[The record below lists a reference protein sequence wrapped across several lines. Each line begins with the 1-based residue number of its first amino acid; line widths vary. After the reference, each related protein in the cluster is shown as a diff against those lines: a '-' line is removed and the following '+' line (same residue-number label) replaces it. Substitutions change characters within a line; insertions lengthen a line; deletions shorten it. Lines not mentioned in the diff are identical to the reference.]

1 MAVFAFAWAV
11 ARARIQSITLD
22 EAGSYFVTVNMRSV
36 EWLWHPAASNHLLN
50 TLMMELF
57 TSVFGPSPLSVRAG
71 ALIGAAIYIVVAYWL
86 CRMLSREWIIRL
98 PLFACLVYN
107 PYVFDFFVAARG
119 YGLALAFLLTAIA
132 VAAWSHVRQCQA
144 IGCAFASL
152 CIGLS
157 FTANF
162 SFAFADCALLLM
174 IFLWAAISSP
184 RPDSRRSWFLFVP
197 CAIPALV
204 VVFLIP
210 SSTLLDWRKGELTWG
225 SESMSKTIVSMIE
238 ATLDQLNPYVVNPFL
253 YRLADGIKPLLIP
266 AFLIAIALQ
275 LAMAWSN
282 RRKLHEEDRWR
293 AGLTMIT
300 GGAAVL
306 ALSVHW
312 LAFRILHLPLPLDR
326 TAIFFAPLF
335 TVMAGSAASISFVS
349 GKGIWIR
356 RSAISMLCVM
366 GAYFMLSLRL
376 TYFHEWRFGAEAKQA
391 YDAAAYF
398 NHTRCAERVFRS
410 WYYDMAFEFYR
421 VTNPRDRFSSYYYGE
436 GFPVDRQLYVLNSV
450 HDADF
455 IRDQKLTMVY
465 HGDTTEVGVY
475 LASEVA
481 TPPKQICDAAL
492 LPEHPLP

>member
-71 ALIGAAIYIVVAYWL
+71 ALIGTAIYIVVAYWL

-162 SFAFADCALLLM
+162 SFAFADCALLLT

-225 SESMSKTIVSMIE
+225 SESMSETIVSMIK

-266 AFLIAIALQ
+266 AFLGGIAAPIGDSVVESAKVARGRMVARRIDYDYRRRCRARAIGALDSVPDIAS
-275 LAMAWSN
+275 AAAAGSN
-282 RRKLHEEDRWR
+282 R
-293 AGLTMIT
+293 
-300 GGAAVL
+300 
-306 ALSVHW
+306 
-312 LAFRILHLPLPLDR
+312 HL
-326 TAIFFAPLF
+326 FC
-335 TVMAGSAASISFVS
+335 
-349 GKGIWIR
+349 
-356 RSAISMLCVM
+356 SAI
-366 GAYFMLSLRL
+366 
-376 TYFHEWRFGAEAKQA
+376 
-391 YDAAAYF
+391 
-398 NHTRCAERVFRS
+398 
-410 WYYDMAFEFYR
+410 
-421 VTNPRDRFSSYYYGE
+421 
-436 GFPVDRQLYVLNSV
+436 
-450 HDADF
+450 
-455 IRDQKLTMVY
+455 
-465 HGDTTEVGVY
+465 HGDGRFRCLDFVRVG
-475 LASEVA
+475 
-481 TPPKQICDAAL
+481 
-492 LPEHPLP
+492 